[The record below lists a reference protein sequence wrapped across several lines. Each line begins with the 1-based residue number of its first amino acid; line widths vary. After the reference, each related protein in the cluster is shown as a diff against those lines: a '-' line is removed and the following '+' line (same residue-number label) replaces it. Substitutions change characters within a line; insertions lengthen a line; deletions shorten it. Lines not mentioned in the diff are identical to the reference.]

1 MSSLPYTFQLHDV
14 RIIHRMG
21 GRVLISHEMGLGK
34 CFLSLMYAHRHPE
47 QQPVIIV
54 CPASLKW
61 MWEAQAKE
69 HFNMRAEILEGFQPW
84 TGTRLTKSPL
94 LIINYDILE
103 PNRKK
108 EGNKKASSWVD
119 WLKDKIKPQ
128 LIILDEVHFCGSRTS
143 KRTKA
148 VRKLCHGIPHVLAL
162 SGTPLQNRPAEL
174 WPTLN
179 ILRPDLFPSFWPFA
193 MSWCNP
199 RRTPWG
205 WDLRGASNLKS
216 LHKLLLDKLM
226 IRRLKSEVLAELP
239 AKQRTTI
246 PIALSTA
253 DEREYEEAKNGFVRW
268 LYKTKGKKFSTA
280 LALVKLGYLKRLAGQ
295 FKLPMVMEW
304 IDNFLATTD
313 EKIVVFAIH
322 KTIVKALWE
331 RYKKLCVVVDGS
343 TPNAVRQS
351 SVAKFQGDRK
361 CRVFIG
367 NVQAA
372 GVGITL
378 TASSTVLF
386 AELGWKPAEHTQA
399 EDRCH
404 RIGTKGNVQCVYM
417 IAKGTIEESLVR
429 LLTLKQKVINQ
440 VLDGE
445 GRGDDLPI
453 LDLLLKELRKEG

>member
-1 MSSLPYTFQLHDV
+1 MTTPFHYQLQDV
-14 RIIHRMG
+14 RSVHRMG
-21 GRVLISHEMGLGK
+21 GRALIAGDMGVGK
-34 CFLSLMYAHRHPE
+34 SLEALLYAHRHPE
-47 QQPVIIV
+47 QRPIVIV

-61 MWEAQAKE
+61 NWDMEAKK
-69 HFNMRAEILEGFQPW
+69 HFHLRTEILEGFKPW
-84 TGTRLTKSPL
+84 TGNRLTNSPI

-103 PNRKK
+103 PNRRKEHTKK
-108 EGNKKASSWVD
+108 IESWTQWIID
-119 WLKDKIKPQ
+119 RIKPQ
-128 LIILDEVHFCGSRTS
+128 LVILDEVHYLGSRTS

-148 VRKLCHGIPHVLAL
+148 VRKLCRDVPHILAL

-179 ILRPDLFPSFWPFA
+179 IIRPDLFPSWWPFA
-193 MSWCNP
+193 MSHCNP
-199 RRTPWG
+199 KRTPWG
-205 WDLRGASNLKS
+205 WDCRGASNLK
-216 LHKLLLDKLM
+216 LLREILLRNCM
-226 IRRLKSEVLAELP
+226 VRRLKSEVLAELP
-239 AKQRTTI
+239 SKQRTTL
-246 PIALSTA
+246 PVALSKS
-253 DEREYEEAKNGFVRW
+253 DMREYESARKDFMGW
-268 LYKTKGKKFSTA
+268 LVKTKGKRLPKA
-280 LALVKLGYLKRLAGQ
+280 LALVKLGYLKRLAGL

-322 KTIVKALWE
+322 KKIVSELQK
-331 RYKKLCVVVDGS
+331 RYKKMCVVVDGS
-343 TPNAVRQS
+343 TPNKVRQS
-351 SVAKFQGDRK
+351 SVQKFQSDRK

-386 AELGWKPAEHTQA
+386 TELDWKPGSMMQC
-399 EDRCH
+399 EDRIS
-404 RIGTKGNVQCVYM
+404 RIGQKNACQIVYM
-417 IAKGTIEESLVR
+417 IAKDTIEESLVK
-429 LLTLKQKVINQ
+429 LLQAKQRTIKK